1 MVAGKMSPK
10 VSRDHQ
16 GHVKQQRGIALLL
29 VLSLLGLLAVVLVI
43 GFTGDLTRQNKRQQQ
58 TADALAR
65 AKDALIGYA
74 ANYRDDHPGQVF
86 GYLPCPDMDGS
97 AGEGI
102 AKTACGATDVTV
114 IGRLPWKSLELP
126 PLRDGDGECLWYAV
140 SGNFKNNPQTSL
152 MNWDTNGLVN
162 IMAPDNANFVAG
174 VAPTQRAVAVLF
186 APGPILPGQDR
197 TLSSTNPPV
206 NCGGNYTAANY
217 LDTDGASGINNATA
231 PSAATRPGSGCI
243 AQASHN

>member
-74 ANYRDDHPGQVF
+74 ANYRDDHPDQVF
-86 GYLPCPDMDGS
+86 GYLPCPDMNGI

-102 AKTACGATDVTV
+102 ANPACGTEDVTV

-140 SGNFKNNPQTSL
+140 SGNFKNKI
-152 MNWDTNGLVN
+152 G
-162 IMAPDNANFVAG
+162 
-174 VAPTQRAVAVLF
+174 RAHV
-186 APGPILPGQDR
+186 
-197 TLSSTNPPV
+197 
-206 NCGGNYTAANY
+206 
-217 LDTDGASGINNATA
+217 
-231 PSAATRPGSGCI
+231 
-243 AQASHN
+243 

>member
-1 MVAGKMSPK
+1 MSPK

-74 ANYRDDHPGQVF
+74 ANYRDDHPDQVF
-86 GYLPCPDMDGS
+86 GYLPCPDMDGI

-114 IGRLPWKSLELP
+114 IGRLPTTHRP
-126 PLRDGDGECLWYAV
+126 
-140 SGNFKNNPQTSL
+140 
-152 MNWDTNGLVN
+152 
-162 IMAPDNANFVAG
+162 
-174 VAPTQRAVAVLF
+174 
-186 APGPILPGQDR
+186 
-197 TLSSTNPPV
+197 
-206 NCGGNYTAANY
+206 
-217 LDTDGASGINNATA
+217 AS
-231 PSAATRPGSGCI
+231 
-243 AQASHN
+243 